1 MKIDYELT
9 KSILEDIEEQSDG
22 QKSIQVVAS
31 KIQEGCSQE
40 LVDYHLRIL
49 DDDAL
54 IVVDARLDGA
64 VGTTMISRL
73 TAEGHR
79 VLEAM
84 RDDTFLNKLKSGS
97 MEASADALKQLPS
110 MFIKMVLTGIA
121 V

>member
-9 KSILEDIEEQSDG
+9 KLILEDIEEQSDG

-49 DDDAL
+49 EDDAL
-54 IVVDARLDGA
+54 IVVDDRLGA

-97 MEASADALKQLPS
+97 MGASAEALKQLPS
-110 MFIKMVLTGIA
+110 MFMKMVLTGSA